1 MNPLPRKTK
10 NEKRKRAD
18 RTVLFRGIAFS
29 FFVLSFSLAGCQQ
42 KMAEQPAVRTYG
54 QHPAFKYHQS
64 ARPLEAGVVYR
75 GQKPADDPL
84 VSGLTAKGRT
94 PRKAYA
100 ADLLSKAPAEQA
112 KALEDM
118 QAVVGA
124 PDALDNFVDQFP
136 FEMTLDD
143 LKLGQSRY
151 NTFCALCHGAAGN
164 GQGKIAERGTLFPP
178 SYHLDP
184 EGKKADVYG
193 DKNPQTGLPQG
204 YSRGFARYGIQKP
217 IAEVPVG
224 YIFEVIT
231 RGYGAMPA
239 HASQVKP
246 EDRWRIAAYVRALQL
261 SQGAGYDKL
270 PQKAKDAMIEGLKK
284 QAEKSDDHAA
294 GEKH

>member
-1 MNPLPRKTK
+1 MKTA
-10 NEKRKRAD
+10 KRA
-18 RTVLFRGIAFS
+18 LILG
-29 FFVLSFSLAGCQQ
+29 LLAVAVGCQQ

-54 QHPAFKYHQS
+54 EHPAFPNHQV
-64 ARPLEAGVVYR
+64 ARPLENGVIYR

-94 PRKAYA
+94 PRKAYPT
-100 ADLLSKAPAEQA
+100 DLLSKAPAEQA
-112 KALEDM
+112 KLIEDL
-118 QAVVGA
+118 QTVTGA
-124 PDALDNFVDQFP
+124 PDALDNFVDKFP
-136 FEMTLDD
+136 FEMTMDD
-143 LKLGQSRY
+143 LKTGQAKF
-151 NTFCALCHGAAGN
+151 NVFCALCHGASGN

-193 DKNPQTGLPQG
+193 DKKPEVGLPQG
-204 YSRGFARYGIQKP
+204 YSRGFGRYGIKVP

-224 YIFEVIT
+224 YVFEVIT

-239 HASQVKP
+239 HASQVKA

-270 PQKAKDAMIEGLKK
+270 PQKVRDAMAEDLKK
-284 QAEKSDDHAA
+284 QTEKKSDDHAA
-294 GEKH
+294 GEEH